1 MDKVSTLLDKMKQGS
16 IIPKLS
22 LKEDEIEAA
31 LDERDAPTFSDSWM
45 SAFRQVGAIKGCT
58 QDAEPRITQLR
69 EMAYLQAYERWQSP
83 DLAAYIS
90 DDFGLIADSLALNYD
105 NAWLN
110 GLLHAYLTLR
120 FPHGNIAERPGH
132 LGDSV

>member
-1 MDKVSTLLDKMKQGS
+1 MDKVSKLLDKMKQRS

-22 LKEDEIEAA
+22 LEQEEIDAA
-31 LDERDAPTFSDSWM
+31 LDERDAPDFAESWM
-45 SAFRQVGAIKGCT
+45 SAFRQVGAMKGCT

-69 EMAYLQAYERWQSP
+69 EMAYVQAYERWQSP

-90 DDFGLIADSLALNYD
+90 DDFGLIADSLALNTD

-120 FPHGNIAERPGH
+120 FPHGNIVERPGQ
-132 LGDSV
+132 LDDNL